1 MSLVGSLSFDSTIE
15 AAELE
20 QSYRLCLDILV
31 NDHAFE
37 R

>member
-1 MSLVGSLSFDSTIE
+1 MSLVGSLSFNSTIE

-20 QSYRLCLDILV
+20 QSYRLCPEILV
-31 NDHAFE
+31 NDYAFE